1 MIGRGWWSATTC
13 GWVDEPFR
21 VMTRMALSIDKVKAG
36 TPPAGSSPGFL
47 LFFYR
52 PACMFVMSCSDG
64 GLR

>member
-1 MIGRGWWSATTC
+1 
-13 GWVDEPFR
+13 
-21 VMTRMALSIDKVKAG
+21 MTRMALSIDKVKAG